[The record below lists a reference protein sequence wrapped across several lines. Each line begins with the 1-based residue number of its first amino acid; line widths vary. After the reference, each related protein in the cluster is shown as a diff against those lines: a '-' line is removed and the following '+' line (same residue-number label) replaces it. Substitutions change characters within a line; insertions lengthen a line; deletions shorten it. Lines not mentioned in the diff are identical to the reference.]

1 MKVQYKVKI
10 TMLGLL
16 VSGILSSCA
25 KNDFLPQTPI
35 FGLGGESWPKTSTD
49 DYIYQ
54 NFIVPYNIQVKY
66 RWDPYEVNFAKT
78 LTPVMPEK
86 VIPASYFKQI
96 ADLFVLQD
104 LNIWGNF
111 DETANNLTLHE
122 DKQPTDECLVN
133 KAILNTLQNG
143 GSVYILSK
151 ERMPNGATIAAS
163 LRF

>member
-1 MKVQYKVKI
+1 MEPGSLQKRMQE
-10 TMLGLL
+10 L
-16 VSGILSSCA
+16 
-25 KNDFLPQTPI
+25 Q
-35 FGLGGESWPKTSTD
+35 
-49 DYIYQ
+49 Q
-54 NFIVPYNIQVKY
+54 N
-66 RWDPYEVNFAKT
+66 E
-78 LTPVMPEK
+78 E
-86 VIPASYFKQI
+86 QI

-143 GSVYILSK
+143 GSVYILNK